1 MDQPVVVG
9 LLLKTLEVLAEVS
22 SVGSFAVGLAALN
35 QGAPR
40 GHSSREREE
49 REGDEGG
56 KAPENE
62 TI

>member
-1 MDQPVVVG
+1 MDQSVVVG

-22 SVGSFAVGLAALN
+22 SVGSFVVGLAALFP
-35 QGAPR
+35 GAPR

-56 KAPENE
+56 KAPENK
-62 TI
+62 

>member
-1 MDQPVVVG
+1 MDLSAVVG

-22 SVGSFAVGLAALN
+22 SVGSFAIGLAALN
-35 QGAPR
+35 QGAPKR
-40 GHSSREREE
+40 DSSREWEE

-62 TI
+62 